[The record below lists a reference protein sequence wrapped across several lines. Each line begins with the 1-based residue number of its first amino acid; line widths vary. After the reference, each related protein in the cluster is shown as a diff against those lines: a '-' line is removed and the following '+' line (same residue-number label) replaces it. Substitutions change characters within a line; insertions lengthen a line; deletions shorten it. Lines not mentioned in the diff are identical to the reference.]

1 MCEKFRDMNE
11 SLADSPGGEPI
22 RPDLKPIESAL
33 AILVPQPVRL
43 DRDRLLYEAGRLA
56 GRSGR
61 SNRRRFVWPAI
72 AAALAAML
80 VVSLVARPE
89 PRIVERIVRVPVE
102 APSPVARAPVSD
114 VPPGPAVAVAVVR
127 QREPLPSPQPA
138 MEWSG
143 EMPYSRLRDL
153 VLASGVDAWRAPTPQ
168 AGTVRPN
175 IHDPISHRQW
185 RDELLGGPDAG
196 SKPVRPF
203 DRVLWPPQG

>member
-1 MCEKFRDMNE
+1 MCEEFRDMNE
-11 SLADSPGGEPI
+11 PRAESPGGEPI

-33 AILVPQPVRL
+33 AILVPQPARL

-102 APSPVARAPVSD
+102 APSPVARAPESD

-127 QREPLPSPQPA
+127 QHEPQAAPQPA
-138 MEWSG
+138 MDWPG

-168 AGTVRPN
+168 TGTARPSTQE
-175 IHDPISHRQW
+175 PISHRQW
-185 RDELLGGPDAG
+185 RAELLGGPEDV
-196 SKPVRPF
+196 SKPVRSL
-203 DRVLWPPQG
+203 DRLLWPPQG

>member
-1 MCEKFRDMNE
+1 MCEEFRDMNE
-11 SLADSPGGEPI
+11 PRAESPGGEPI

-33 AILVPQPVRL
+33 AILVPQPARL

-102 APSPVARAPVSD
+102 APSPVARAESD

-127 QREPLPSPQPA
+127 QHE
-138 MEWSG
+138 
-143 EMPYSRLRDL
+143 
-153 VLASGVDAWRAPTPQ
+153 PQ
-168 AGTVRPN
+168 AALTGDGLARRNAILPASRPRVGIGCRRLARADAANRNGTAEHPGADFTPPV
-175 IHDPISHRQW
+175 
-185 RDELLGGPDAG
+185 AG
-196 SKPVRPF
+196 
-203 DRVLWPPQG
+203 